1 MWPFRKRED
10 RAVWQVGDAWPGP
23 ATFSGLSVSPDTALR
38 LSAVWACVR
47 ILSDTASTLP
57 YRTFDQDTLRPVAP
71 PSLFVAPAAH
81 TKWHS
86 WIAQIMRSTL
96 LTGDTYGLIAARAG
110 AGMRPS
116 QIELVHPDRISAT
129 LAVDRMTTIYRFDG
143 REIIRGEELWRFP
156 GYEYPGVPGGLSP
169 IGYARETVGLGL
181 ATQKYGAEF
190 FGSEGRPAGIITTD
204 QHLQETEIDNL
215 QKRWQEMHV
224 GRRRTAI
231 MDGGATYKPIAVPPE
246 EAQFLETQQF
256 TVQQIA
262 MIFGVPPEM
271 IAASVAGQSITY
283 SNTETKPLD
292 LLKFGVGPW
301 LVRLQAELDD
311 LLPGNIVGR
320 FDPAG
325 LLRAD
330 LKTRYDAYQ
339 VAIDGG
345 WLTLDEVR
353 ALEELPPLAASSPP
367 RLEAVS

>member
-23 ATFSGLSVSPDTALR
+23 ATFSGVSVSPDTALR
-38 LSAVWACVR
+38 LSAVWACIR
-47 ILSDTASTLP
+47 ILSDTISTLP
-57 YRTFDQDTLRPVAP
+57 YRTFDADTLRPVAP
-71 PSLFVAPAAH
+71 PSLLVAPAAH

-116 QIELVHPDRISAT
+116 QIELVHPDRVSAT
-129 LAVDRMTTIYRFDG
+129 LATDRMTTIYRFDG

-169 IGYARETVGLGL
+169 IAYARETVGLGL

-190 FGSEGRPAGIITTD
+190 FGAEGRPAGLLFAD
-204 QHLQETEIDNL
+204 KKLDDTEFDTL
-215 QKRWQEMHV
+215 QKRWNEQHV
-224 GRRRTAI
+224 GKRRTAI
-231 MDGGATYKPIAVPPE
+231 VEGLKYEAVGVPPE
-246 EAQFLETQQF
+246 KAQFLETRQF
-256 TVQQIA
+256 TVQEIA
-262 MIFGVPPEM
+262 MIYGVPPEM
-271 IAASVAGQSITY
+271 IAAAVAGQSITY

-311 LLPGNIVGR
+311 LLPGSIVGR

-345 WLTLDEVR
+345 WLTIPEVR
-353 ALEELPPLAASSPP
+353 ALEELPPVPAGSERP